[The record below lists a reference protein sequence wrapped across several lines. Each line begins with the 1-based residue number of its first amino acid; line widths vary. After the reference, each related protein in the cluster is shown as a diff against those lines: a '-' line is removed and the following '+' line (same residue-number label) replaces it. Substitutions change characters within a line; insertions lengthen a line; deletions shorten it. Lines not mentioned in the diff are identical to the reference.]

1 MYFLSLKSNG
11 KKLNTRV
18 GLDLLG
24 SEILEGDMLGSMLG
38 TVLGRAPLANCRHG
52 GVGPLNCC

>member
-11 KKLNTRV
+11 KKRKTRV

-24 SEILEGDMLGSMLG
+24 SEILEGNMLGSMLG
-38 TVLGRAPLANCRHG
+38 TVL
-52 GVGPLNCC
+52 